1 MSDRIFKEGPG
12 SWSGIK
18 KKREEMRKKY
28 PSIFKIPIIYSTKR
42 MLIKNTLRDFN
53 GKLLDIGAGDR
64 FVGEICSD
72 KGRTIEYKSMDADR
86 TRSHEY
92 YALEEISEKFNGIML
107 LDVIEHLSLEEGFKF
122 LKRIS
127 ELLEPG
133 GKIFLTVP
141 NNFHPTAFFVDCTH
155 ITSYRCHDL
164 GALLS
169 LLGFED
175 VQIFRVSAKRKI
187 KHRIFAVLLRPVM
200 KWMDIDFATGI
211 FITARKDS

>member
-1 MSDRIFKEGPG
+1 MSDRIFQEGPVP
-12 SWSGIK
+12 WSSIK

-28 PSIFKIPIIYSTKR
+28 PSIFKIPLIYSTKR
-42 MLIKNTLRDFN
+42 TLIKNALREFN

-72 KGRTIEYKSMDADR
+72 KGTIIEYKSMDADR
-86 TRSHEY
+86 TRPHDY
-92 YALEEISEKFNGIML
+92 YTLEDISEKFNGIML
-107 LDVIEHLSLEEGFKF
+107 LDVMEHLSLEEGVKF
-122 LKRIS
+122 LQRCS

-164 GALLS
+164 GGLLS

-175 VQIFRVSAKRKI
+175 VRIFRVSAKQKI
-187 KHRIFAVLLRPVM
+187 KHRMFAVLFRPVM
-200 KWMDIDFATGI
+200 KWLDIDFATGI
-211 FITARKDS
+211 LVVGNKG